1 LISRFA
7 HLPPAY
13 EQALRALGEGP
24 MVDLVHELEGRGEVE
39 RLASMDV
46 AGVSDTC
53 GPGSRN

>member
-1 LISRFA
+1 
-7 HLPPAY
+7 
-13 EQALRALGEGP
+13 